1 MISKVKESI
10 EAVTAQGD
18 PFAESNKYIM
28 GPRPPPSRC
37 HTEAFLFMRSSALQ
51 RRRFVVE
58 QEEEI
63 SDDRVSLLRKE
74 EEGQVVP
81 EWTSRVER
89 LNYQMTVAETRVQE
103 LDTLHRA
110 LLSRPGIE
118 DADVEERNIQR
129 LTQETT
135 ALFSAAQRQLVELQR
150 YSQRLRGREKL
161 VLGNIVAA
169 LVARLQEVT
178 ESFRGSQGSYLRK
191 VEAREKQSN
200 QYFSTFQGE
209 EEEEDDGLL
218 VAGASSWSQQDVIMM
233 EDQSK
238 LLRKREQEITSI
250 VQSIQDLNTIFKELA
265 TMVSEQGEMVDRID
279 VNIEN
284 ASIKV
289 DEGLRQLQQ
298 AHKHQKNNRKMKC
311 IMCLAPSLII
321 LLLVLIVVK
330 S

>member
-1 MISKVKESI
+1 MGFMGWRQNE
-10 EAVTAQGD
+10 EA
-18 PFAESNKYIM
+18 
-28 GPRPPPSRC
+28 
-37 HTEAFLFMRSSALQ
+37 
-51 RRRFVVE
+51 
-58 QEEEI
+58 
-63 SDDRVSLLRKE
+63 RV
-74 EEGQVVP
+74 
-81 EWTSRVER
+81 
-89 LNYQMTVAETRVQE
+89 AE
-103 LDTLHRA
+103 LDTMHRA
-110 LLSRPGIE
+110 LLSRPGME
-118 DADVEERNIQR
+118 DGDAEERNIQR
-129 LTQETT
+129 MTQETT
-135 ALFSAAQRQLVELQR
+135 ALFSAVQRQLGELQK
-150 YSQRLRGREKL
+150 YSQRLRAREKL
-161 VLGNIVAA
+161 VVGNIVAA
-169 LVARLQEVT
+169 LVARMQEVA
-178 ESFRGSQGSYLRK
+178 ERFRGSQGSYLRK
-191 VEAREKQSN
+191 VEAREKQSS

-218 VAGASSWSQQDVIMM
+218 VAGASWSQQDVILM

-298 AHKHQKNNRKMKC
+298 AHKHQKANRKMKC
-311 IMCLAPSLII
+311 IMCLAPTLIF

>member
-51 RRRFVVE
+51 RRRFVIE

-74 EEGQVVP
+74 EEGQVAP

-103 LDTLHRA
+103 LDTMHRA

-118 DADVEERNIQR
+118 DGDAEERNIQR

-135 ALFSAAQRQLVELQR
+135 ALFSAAQRQLVEMQR

-161 VLGNIVAA
+161 VVGNIVAA
-169 LVARLQEVT
+169 T
-178 ESFRGSQGSYLRK
+178 EEGVLRIYGRSAHLLYLYLHLYLYLYL
-191 VEAREKQSN
+191 
-200 QYFSTFQGE
+200 YFILF
-209 EEEEDDGLL
+209 
-218 VAGASSWSQQDVIMM
+218 
-233 EDQSK
+233 
-238 LLRKREQEITSI
+238 EILMWETLWRRR
-250 VQSIQDLNTIFKELA
+250 VYC
-265 TMVSEQGEMVDRID
+265 GY
-279 VNIEN
+279 IEGPP
-284 ASIKV
+284 ICFI
-289 DEGLRQLQQ
+289 
-298 AHKHQKNNRKMKC
+298 C
-311 IMCLAPSLII
+311 ICICICICI
-321 LLLVLIVVK
+321 LYYLK
-330 S
+330 Y

>member
-1 MISKVKESI
+1 
-10 EAVTAQGD
+10 
-18 PFAESNKYIM
+18 M

-51 RRRFVVE
+51 RRRFVSE
-58 QEEEI
+58 QEEEFN
-63 SDDRVSLLRKE
+63 DDRVSLLRKE
-74 EEGQVVP
+74 EEGQEAP
-81 EWTSRVER
+81 EWASRVER
-89 LNYQMTVAETRVQE
+89 LNYQMTVAEARVAE
-103 LDTLHRA
+103 LDTMHRA
-110 LLSRPGIE
+110 LLNRPGME
-118 DADVEERNIQR
+118 DGDAEERNIQR

-135 ALFSAAQRQLVELQR
+135 TLFSAAQRQLVELQK

-161 VLGNIVAA
+161 VVGNIVAA
-169 LVARLQEVT
+169 LVARLQEVA
-178 ESFRGSQGSYLRK
+178 ERFRGSQGSYLRK
-191 VEAREKQSN
+191 VEAREKQSS

-218 VAGASSWSQQDVIMM
+218 VARASWSQQDVILM

-250 VQSIQDLNTIFKELA
+250 VQSIQDLNMIFKELA

-279 VNIEN
+279 VNIEH

-298 AHKHQKNNRKMKC
+298 AHKHQKANRKMKC
-311 IMCLAPSLII
+311 IMCLAPTLIL

>member
-1 MISKVKESI
+1 
-10 EAVTAQGD
+10 
-18 PFAESNKYIM
+18 M

-51 RRRFVVE
+51 RRRFVTE
-58 QEEEI
+58 QEEEFN
-63 SDDRVSLLRKE
+63 DDRVSLLRKE
-74 EEGQVVP
+74 EEGQEAP
-81 EWTSRVER
+81 EWASRVER
-89 LNYQMTVAETRVQE
+89 LNYQMTVAEARVAE
-103 LDTLHRA
+103 LDTMHRA
-110 LLSRPGIE
+110 LLSRPGME
-118 DADVEERNIQR
+118 DGDAEERNIQR

-135 ALFSAAQRQLVELQR
+135 ALFSAVQRQLGELQK
-150 YSQRLRGREKL
+150 YSQRLRSREKL
-161 VLGNIVAA
+161 VVGNIVAA
-169 LVARLQEVT
+169 LVARLQEVA
-178 ESFRGSQGSYLRK
+178 ERFRGSQGSYLRK
-191 VEAREKQSN
+191 VEAREKQSS

-218 VAGASSWSQQDVIMM
+218 VAGASWSQQDVILM

-298 AHKHQKNNRKMKC
+298 AHKHQKANRKMKC
-311 IMCLAPSLII
+311 IMCLAPTLIL

>member
-1 MISKVKESI
+1 
-10 EAVTAQGD
+10 
-18 PFAESNKYIM
+18 M

-51 RRRFVVE
+51 RRRFVTE
-58 QEEEI
+58 QQEEF

-74 EEGQVVP
+74 EEWQQAP
-81 EWTSRVER
+81 EWTCRVER
-89 LNYQMTVAETRVQE
+89 LNYQMTVAETKVGE
-103 LDTLHRA
+103 LDTMHRA

-118 DADVEERNIQR
+118 DGNAEERNIQR
-129 LTQETT
+129 LTRETT
-135 ALFSAAQRQLVELQR
+135 ELFSAVQRQLVELQK
-150 YSQRLRGREKL
+150 YTQRLRGREKL
-161 VLGNIVAA
+161 VVSNIVSA
-169 LVARLQEVT
+169 LVARLQDVAER
-178 ESFRGSQGSYLRK
+178 FRGSQGGYLRK
-191 VEAREKQSN
+191 VEAREKQSS

-209 EEEEDDGLL
+209 EEDEGDDGLL
-218 VAGASSWSQQDVIMM
+218 VAGASWSQQDVILM

-265 TMVSEQGEMVDRID
+265 TMVAEQGEMVDRID

-284 ASIKV
+284 ANIKV
-289 DEGLRQLQQ
+289 DEGLKQLQQ
-298 AHKHQKNNRKMKC
+298 AHRYQKNNRKMKC
-311 IMCLAPSLII
+311 IMCLAPTLIL

>member
-1 MISKVKESI
+1 
-10 EAVTAQGD
+10 
-18 PFAESNKYIM
+18 M
-28 GPRPPPSRC
+28 GR
-37 HTEAFLFMRSSALQ
+37 
-51 RRRFVVE
+51 
-58 QEEEI
+58 
-63 SDDRVSLLRKE
+63 
-74 EEGQVVP
+74 
-81 EWTSRVER
+81 
-89 LNYQMTVAETRVQE
+89 
-103 LDTLHRA
+103 
-110 LLSRPGIE
+110 
-118 DADVEERNIQR
+118 
-129 LTQETT
+129 
-135 ALFSAAQRQLVELQR
+135 
-150 YSQRLRGREKL
+150 
-161 VLGNIVAA
+161 
-169 LVARLQEVT
+169 
-178 ESFRGSQGSYLRK
+178 FRGSQGSYLRK
-191 VEAREKQSN
+191 VEPREKQSS

-218 VAGASSWSQQDVIMM
+218 VAGASWSQQDVILM

-298 AHKHQKNNRKMKC
+298 AHKYQKANRKMKC
-311 IMCLAPSLII
+311 IMCLAPTLIL